1 MDKKF
6 IALQRELE
14 NKTIERKLAVKPSS
28 IDEGTRSIKFVLI
41 SKDNAGKRFDWER
54 GVYIEEL
61 DVNGANYERLRT
73 FFKDH
78 DRSVDSA
85 IGGWNDVGVESGELV
100 GRVVFGTDE
109 ESEKVFR
116 KYVDKVL
123 TDCSVTYIRNKVLI
137 EEREGEPDLVT
148 VIDYEILECS
158 AVGVGFDKG
167 AKVRNKNKNGED
179 SMNEKLQK
187 ELEVLR
193 KAVDTLN
200 DSEKARMKVLSDLED
215 TEKNR
220 TIDTSKVQEA
230 SAAGIQIERE
240 RTTSISDLVVGGQ
253 ITSERANAFLKDG
266 TSIEQVRKLVLDEK
280 IVGSAPVN
288 HSRSATKTE
297 MIRGIENS
305 ILIRCGVSISSE
317 NEETESFRG
326 ASLLDM
332 ARALTNYQGYDNLD
346 LAKRAMSSS
355 DFSMLL
361 GNVANRI
368 LASGFEEEEG
378 TFSLWTQAVELPD
391 FRIRNE
397 ISLKSQ
403 GGRLQKV
410 KEKSEKKKIEFSEDG
425 TGWALESYGAEFT
438 LTREMII
445 NDDLGVFEGIVAE
458 FGKMAKRTSNGLV
471 YDLLQNKGDFS
482 DYKMSDGKVIFHT
495 SHNNLASTGAKL
507 GSETLSAARV
517 LMRRQKDGDKQL
529 NIVPKYLLVASE
541 EERIALQLLTS
552 EAEVG
557 SSNSGIT
564 NPHKNNSTLI
574 VENELSANAWYLAA
588 KSNTIKVGYL
598 VGTNKQPIVE
608 QKRSDIDG
616 IEFKCVFDF
625 GVVVTDYKGLYKNA
639 GV

>member
-215 TEKNR
+215 TEKNG
-220 TIDTSKVQEA
+220 A
-230 SAAGIQIERE
+230 SFEI
-240 RTTSISDLVVGGQ
+240 
-253 ITSERANAFLKDG
+253 NF
-266 TSIEQVRKLVLDEK
+266 
-280 IVGSAPVN
+280 PVN
-288 HSRSATKTE
+288 ES
-297 MIRGIENS
+297 S
-305 ILIRCGVSISSE
+305 I
-317 NEETESFRG
+317 
-326 ASLLDM
+326 
-332 ARALTNYQGYDNLD
+332 
-346 LAKRAMSSS
+346 
-355 DFSMLL
+355 
-361 GNVANRI
+361 
-368 LASGFEEEEG
+368 
-378 TFSLWTQAVELPD
+378 
-391 FRIRNE
+391 
-397 ISLKSQ
+397 
-403 GGRLQKV
+403 
-410 KEKSEKKKIEFSEDG
+410 
-425 TGWALESYGAEFT
+425 
-438 LTREMII
+438 
-445 NDDLGVFEGIVAE
+445 
-458 FGKMAKRTSNGLV
+458 
-471 YDLLQNKGDFS
+471 
-482 DYKMSDGKVIFHT
+482 
-495 SHNNLASTGAKL
+495 
-507 GSETLSAARV
+507 
-517 LMRRQKDGDKQL
+517 
-529 NIVPKYLLVASE
+529 
-541 EERIALQLLTS
+541 
-552 EAEVG
+552 
-557 SSNSGIT
+557 
-564 NPHKNNSTLI
+564 
-574 VENELSANAWYLAA
+574 
-588 KSNTIKVGYL
+588 
-598 VGTNKQPIVE
+598 
-608 QKRSDIDG
+608 
-616 IEFKCVFDF
+616 
-625 GVVVTDYKGLYKNA
+625 
-639 GV
+639 